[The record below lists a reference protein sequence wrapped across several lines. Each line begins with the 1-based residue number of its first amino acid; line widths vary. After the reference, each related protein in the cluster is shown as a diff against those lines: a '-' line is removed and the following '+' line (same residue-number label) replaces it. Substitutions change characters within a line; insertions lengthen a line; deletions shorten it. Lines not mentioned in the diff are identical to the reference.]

1 MKASNLSKK
10 HVSLLL
16 VAAML
21 VSLFAGIFASNNG
34 KPTFTDVPKSHWAY
48 SYVEQAV
55 QEGWVGGYGDGRFGP
70 SDPVTYSQL
79 ATMFVNAFYEDEL
92 AAYNGATTPWYAP
105 YCNVIDQL
113 EGFKDTAVEGKAQDE
128 AALSQSMSRF
138 ELAHM
143 LYNVLKA
150 KDALMPIDIQKTKA
164 ETADWDSIPV
174 DHWVVVAVCKES
186 GIMAGVDDKGTFSG
200 DTLMDRAQ
208 ACTILCKLNAYIEE
222 HATDNPEPEKPV
234 DPEKPAGTRSPF
246 AFQDGENVQQMMNRL
261 NGEAPAYT
269 EGYLTNGKPITEANI
284 KEMLSDAEDNIPAYT
299 PWSDD
304 LSYDYSTKVYAEAG
318 FYMMGGCGSF
328 AAGLSDYIFGKDA
341 PSTMHQNFDQLKVGD
356 IVWMEDSST
365 GYNHIVLVTDVDR
378 LAEGFFTHCSGNVNN
393 VVRWGIGE
401 RFDRWSETK
410 LAETYVFSRY

>member
-92 AAYNGATTPWYAP
+92 AAYTGPTSPWYAS
-105 YCNVIDQL
+105 YCNVINQL
-113 EGFKDTAVEGKAQDE
+113 GGFEDTAVEGKTQDE

-174 DHWVVVAVCKES
+174 EHWVVVAVCKES

-222 HATDNPEPEKPV
+222 HAADNPEPEKPV
-234 DPEKPAGTRSPF
+234 DPEKPADGTRSPF
-246 AFQDGENVQQMMNRL
+246 AFQDGENVQQMMDRL

-284 KEMLSDAEDNIPAYT
+284 KEMLADVEESMPDYT
-299 PWSDD
+299 PWSGESKYNY
-304 LSYDYSTKVYAEAG
+304 LTMVFAEKGSYSE
-318 FYMMGGCGSF
+318 GGCNSF
-328 AAGLSDYIFGKDA
+328 AAALSDYIFGYDA
-341 PSTMHQNFDQLKVGD
+341 PSAMHQNFDQIKVGD
-356 IVWMEDSST
+356 IVWMKDSST
-365 GYNHIVLVTDVDR
+365 GYQHVVLVT
-378 LAEGFFTHCSGNVNN
+378 GFGDGYFKVTNGNSNKTVQWNAGMN
-393 VVRWGIGE
+393 VS
-401 RFDRWSETK
+401 RWSDTK
-410 LAETYVFSRY
+410 RAETYVFSRY

>member
-34 KPTFTDVPKSHWAY
+34 KPTFTDVPQSHWAY

-92 AAYNGATTPWYAP
+92 AAYTGPTSPWYAP

-128 AALSQSMSRF
+128 AALNQSMSRF

-150 KDALMPIDIQKTKA
+150 KDTLMPIDIQKTKA

-174 DHWVVVAVCKES
+174 EHWVVVAVCKES

-200 DTLMDRAQ
+200 DSLMDRAQ
-208 ACTILCKLNAYIEE
+208 ACTILCKLNAYIEK

-234 DPEKPAGTRSPF
+234 DPEKPVGTRSPF
-246 AFQDGENVQQMMNRL
+246 AFQDGENVRQMMARL
-261 NGEAPAYT
+261 NGEAPVYT

-284 KEMLSDAEDNIPAYT
+284 KEMLADVQESMPQYT
-299 PWSDD
+299 PWDD
-304 LSYDYSTKVYAEAG
+304 GKDYDYTTRVFPQYSSV
-318 FYMMGGCGSF
+318 GGCASY
-328 AAGLSDYIFGKDA
+328 AAALSDYIFGKDA
-341 PSTMHQNFDQLKVGD
+341 PSTTHQNFDQIKVGD
-356 IVWMEDSST
+356 IVWIQDSST
-365 GYNHIVLVTDVDR
+365 GEDHIVLVIDTSGLSEGLFKVTD
-378 LAEGFFTHCSGNVNN
+378 GNSSDMVHWDAGYNTN
-393 VVRWGIGE
+393 
-401 RFDRWSETK
+401 RWSDTK
-410 LAETYVFSRY
+410 RAETYVFSRY

>member
-1 MKASNLSKK
+1 MKASILRKK

-16 VAAML
+16 AATML
-21 VSLFAGIFASNNG
+21 VSLFAGIFASND
-34 KPTFTDVPKSHWAY
+34 KPTFTDVPESHWAY

-79 ATMFVNAFYEDEL
+79 ATMFVNAFYQDEL
-92 AAYNGATTPWYAP
+92 AAYTGPTTPWYAS

-128 AALSQSMSRF
+128 ATLNQSMSRF

-143 LYNVLKA
+143 LYNVLKS

-186 GIMAGVDDKGTFSG
+186 GIMTGVDDKGTFSG
-200 DTLMDRAQ
+200 DSLMDRAQ

-234 DPEKPAGTRSPF
+234 EPEKPADGTRSPF
-246 AFQDGENVQQMMNRL
+246 AFQDGETVQQMMDRL

-284 KEMLSDAEDNIPAYT
+284 KEMLADAEESMPEGT
-299 PWSDD
+299 PWNEEET
-304 LSYDYSTKVYAEAG
+304 YKYKTHVFPRY
-318 FYMMGGCGSF
+318 YRVGGCNSF
-328 AAGLSDYIFGKDA
+328 AAALSDYIFGQDA
-341 PSTMHQNFDQLKVGD
+341 PSTVHQNFDQLKVGD

-365 GYNHIVLVTDVDR
+365 GYSHVVLVTDVSELSD
-378 LAEGFFTHCSGNVNN
+378 GYFKDVSGNSNRT
-393 VVRWGIGE
+393 VRWASG
-401 RFDRWSETK
+401 RNMNRWSDTQR
-410 LAETYVFSRY
+410 AETYVFSRY